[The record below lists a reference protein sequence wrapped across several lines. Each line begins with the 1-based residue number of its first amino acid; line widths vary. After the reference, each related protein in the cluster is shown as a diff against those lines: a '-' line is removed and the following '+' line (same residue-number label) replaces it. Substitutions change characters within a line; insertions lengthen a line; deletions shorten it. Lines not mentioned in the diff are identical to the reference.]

1 MAVRELNTKE
11 EFDAC
16 IKDEKLVLVDYTAE
30 WCGNCKKIAPLFV
43 QLAKD
48 FAKDVVVASV
58 DVDENE
64 ETPMEQLE
72 KLELPTIQLFHNGA
86 CVDTTRPRKDLEEY
100 LRSKIGEYTT
110 TAAATAERGSTS
122 ADVDARID
130 DGKQEEARADE
141 SDGDEAA
148 EEDAE
153 PKERHTVNPFIRF
166 CASRREALLAAN
178 PDVGLAA
185 LMQLNGTAWQQLSD
199 AERESW
205 GAEPIADE
213 PAGDAAAGASSKSKR
228 DDSSSAPEA
237 DGDATSDDEAI
248 ASKRAKIE

>member
-1 MAVRELNTKE
+1 
-11 EFDAC
+11 
-16 IKDEKLVLVDYTAE
+16 
-30 WCGNCKKIAPLFV
+30 
-43 QLAKD
+43 
-48 FAKDVVVASV
+48 
-58 DVDENE
+58 
-64 ETPMEQLE
+64 MEQLE

-178 PDVGLAA
+178 PDVGLAG

-213 PAGDAAAGASSKSKR
+213 PAGDAAARASSKSKR
-228 DDSSSAPEA
+228 DDSSSSAPEA